1 MNHKFFLF
9 LFLVVLIG
17 CNNKK
22 EISFETLTIST
33 EKEINKPLVVVNVP
47 KAIKETKVAAA
58 INKVIKDKIIS
69 LLIFDDEVVVDNIDD
84 AISSL
89 NEEFL
94 SVKEKLP
101 GDATRWEVTIDGEV
115 AYETDKIITID
126 LETYEFTGGAHGY
139 ESSILLNFDAV
150 KGELIPNEELFAS
163 KEAFYNLAEATFRA
177 QEKIPADVPI
187 NDTGFMFEEEVF
199 TLPDNIGYTKTGLR
213 LLYNTYEVGSYADG
227 QIEVL
232 LPYAEVNKMLAIKG
246 KEKE

>member
-1 MNHKFFLF
+1 MNNKFFLF
-9 LFLVVLIG
+9 LFLIVLIG

-22 EISFETLTIST
+22 EVSFGTLNFTT
-33 EKEINKPLVVVNVP
+33 EKETNKPLVVINVP
-47 KAIKETKVAAA
+47 KAVKQTKVSETINNKIKE
-58 INKVIKDKIIS
+58 KIIS
-69 LLIFDDEVVVDNIDD
+69 LLIFDDDITVDNIDD

-89 NEEFL
+89 NDEFL

-101 GDATRWEVTIDGEV
+101 GDATRWEVTINGEV
-115 AYETDKIITID
+115 VYETDKIITID

-150 KGELIPNEELFAS
+150 KGTLLSNEELIAS
-163 KEAFYNLAEATFRA
+163 KEEFYNLAELKFRT
-177 QEKIPADVPI
+177 QEKIPANVPI

-199 TLPDNIGYTKTGLR
+199 TLPSNIGYTKKGLK

-232 LPYAEVNKMLAIKG
+232 LPYKEVNNMLVVKG
-246 KEKE
+246 KEQE

>member
-1 MNHKFFLF
+1 MNNKFFLF
-9 LFLVVLIG
+9 LFLIVLIG

-22 EISFETLTIST
+22 EVSFGALNFTT
-33 EKEINKPLVVVNVP
+33 EKETNKPLVVINVP
-47 KAIKETKVAAA
+47 KAVKQTKVSETINNTIKE
-58 INKVIKDKIIS
+58 KIIS
-69 LLIFDDEVVVDNIDD
+69 LLIFDDDVTVDNIDD

-89 NEEFL
+89 NDEFL

-101 GDATRWEVTIDGEV
+101 GDATRWEVTINGEV
-115 AYETDKIITID
+115 VYETDKIITID

-150 KGELIPNEELFAS
+150 KGTLLSNEELISS
-163 KEAFYNLAEATFRA
+163 KEEFYNLAELKFRT
-177 QEKIPADVPI
+177 QEKIPANVPI

-199 TLPDNIGYTKTGLR
+199 TLPSNIGYTKKGLK

-232 LPYAEVNKMLAIKG
+232 LPYKEVNNMLVVKG
-246 KEKE
+246 KEQE

>member
-22 EISFETLTIST
+22 EISFEALHIST
-33 EKEINKPLVVVNVP
+33 EKEINKPLVIVNVP
-47 KAIKETKVAAA
+47 KAIKDTKVAAA
-58 INKVIKDKIIS
+58 INQVIKDKIIA
-69 LLIFDDEVVVDNIDD
+69 LLIFDDDIAVDNIDD

-94 SVKEKLP
+94 SVKEKIP
-101 GDATRWEVTIDGEV
+101 GDATRWEVTINGEV
-115 AYETDKIITID
+115 VYETDKIITID

-139 ESSILLNFDAV
+139 ESSILLNFDVV

-163 KEAFYNLAEATFRA
+163 KEAFYNLAETKFRT
-177 QEKIPADVPI
+177 QEKIPAEGPI

-199 TLPDNIGYTKTGLR
+199 MLPINIGYTKDGLR

-232 LPYAEVNKMLAIKG
+232 LPYAEVNQMLAIKG
-246 KEKE
+246 EEKE

>member
-22 EISFETLTIST
+22 EISFEALHIST
-33 EKEINKPLVVVNVP
+33 EKEINKPLVIVNVP
-47 KAIKETKVAAA
+47 KAIKDTKVAAA
-58 INKVIKDKIIS
+58 INQVIKDKIIA
-69 LLIFDDEVVVDNIDD
+69 LLIFDDDIAVDNIDD

-94 SVKEKLP
+94 SVKEKIP
-101 GDATRWEVTIDGEV
+101 GDATRWEVTINGEV
-115 AYETDKIITID
+115 VYETDKIITID

-139 ESSILLNFDAV
+139 ESSILLNFDVV

-163 KEAFYNLAEATFRA
+163 KEAFYNLAETKFRT
-177 QEKIPADVPI
+177 QEKIPAEGPI

-199 TLPDNIGYTKTGLR
+199 MLPINIGYTKDGLR

-232 LPYAEVNKMLAIKG
+232 LPYTEVNQMLAIKG
-246 KEKE
+246 EEKE

>member
-1 MNHKFFLF
+1 MNNKFFLYF
-9 LFLVVLIG
+9 FIIVLIG

-22 EISFETLTIST
+22 EISFETLKIST
-33 EKEINKPLVVVNVP
+33 EKEVNKPLVVINVP
-47 KAIKETKVAAA
+47 KAIKKSKVSET
-58 INKVIKDKIIS
+58 INKTIKDKIIS

-89 NEEFL
+89 NDEFL

-101 GDATRWEVTIDGEV
+101 EDATRWEATINGKV
-115 AYETDKIITID
+115 IYETDKIITID

-139 ESSILLNFDAV
+139 ESSILLNFDVV
-150 KGELIPNEELFAS
+150 KGELIQNEELFSS
-163 KEAFYNLAEATFRA
+163 KEEFYNIAESTFRL
-177 QEKIPADVPI
+177 QEKIPANVPI

-199 TLPDNIGYTKTGLR
+199 TLPNNIGYTKKGLK

-232 LPYAEVNKMLAIKG
+232 LPYAEINKMLVVKG
-246 KEKE
+246 EKQE